1 MVNILLYSDI
11 RLSYIHGKYVQT
23 ATFIKELV
31 VPYILWL
38 RSLAVTKKTFYK
50 SSLSK
55 EKKKKIKLTS
65 QSLKDVLILTL
76 LADSY
81 MGLHKANELV
91 DLQILPSE
99 VITAFSSESHSDF
112 LQTELLKTHS
122 ESGPL
127 LFTAV
132 VAWSASPL
140 WKVLGVHLAVS
151 NTLHCCF

>member
-1 MVNILLYSDI
+1 MFEVSSCYQKDILEVFLIS
-11 RLSYIHGKYVQT
+11 GGGEGEEV
-23 ATFIKELV
+23 
-31 VPYILWL
+31 
-38 RSLAVTKKTFYK
+38 
-50 SSLSK
+50 
-55 EKKKKIKLTS
+55 KLTS

-112 LQTELLKTHS
+112 LQAELLRTHS

-127 LFTAV
+127 PFKAL
-132 VAWSASPL
+132 VAWSAGPL
-140 WKVLGVHLAVS
+140 WKVLDVPVAVS
-151 NTLHCCF
+151 NTLH